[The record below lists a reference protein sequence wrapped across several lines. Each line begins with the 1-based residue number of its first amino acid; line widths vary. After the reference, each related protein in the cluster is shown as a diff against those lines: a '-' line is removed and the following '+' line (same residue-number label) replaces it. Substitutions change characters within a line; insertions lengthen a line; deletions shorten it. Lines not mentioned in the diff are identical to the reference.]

1 MAVWV
6 LTGFMG
12 CGKSSIGRAAAKM
25 LGVGGMPPQ
34 EFASLTPPSLR
45 DGPPASVPRVA
56 RPSEAHHHASAAFID
71 LDEEIVRRCGRSIP
85 EIFVAEGE
93 EAFRAIERDTL
104 ASLLDDFHAFRA
116 QKPPFYARSADFQG
130 CRAQNGHFYAPNLLE
145 TGVPPSG
152 VRFAHPTIGQ
162 GRRSPRF
169 RAAGGT
175 SLSGVPQPPTDLLLA
190 LGGGTL
196 MSEECRELVKQ
207 NAKCIYLRAKVE
219 TLAENLRADDVAGRP
234 MLAGVDLTAPA
245 ESPDSLESRIASMM
259 ALRGPIYEKAA
270 DIILDIDGLSYE
282 DAARQILNSF
292 SR

>member
-12 CGKSSIGRAAAKM
+12 CGKSSIGRAVAKM

-85 EIFVAEGE
+85 EIFAAEGE

-130 CRAQNGHFYAPNLLE
+130 CRAQNSHFYAQSLLQGA
-145 TGVPPSG
+145 GVPPG
-152 VRFAHPTIGQ
+152 
-162 GRRSPRF
+162 GRATRGTE
-169 RAAGGT
+169 AGGP
-175 SLSGVPQPPTDLLLA
+175 SALADGGVSEANSPKGNDPQPQLLLA

-196 MSEECRELVKQ
+196 MSEDCRELVKK

-234 MLAGVDLTAPA
+234 MLAGVDLTSPA
-245 ESPDSLESRIASMM
+245 ESPDSLESRITSMM

-282 DAARQILNSF
+282 DVAQRVLNL
-292 SR
+292 

>member
-12 CGKSSIGRAAAKM
+12 CGKSSIGRAA
-25 LGVGGMPPQ
+25 VHCH
-34 EFASLTPPSLR
+34 
-45 DGPPASVPRVA
+45 
-56 RPSEAHHHASAAFID
+56 SERSDCHSERSEGIYFID

-85 EIFVAEGE
+85 EIFAAEGE
-93 EAFRAIERDTL
+93 QAFRAIERDTL

-130 CRAQNGHFYAPNLLE
+130 CRAQNGHFYAQSLLQ
-145 TGVPPSG
+145 GASVPPGGRATRGTEAGGPSALADGG
-152 VRFAHPTIGQ
+152 VSEAN
-162 GRRSPRF
+162 SPR
-169 RAAGGT
+169 GNDQQ
-175 SLSGVPQPPTDLLLA
+175 PQLLLA

-196 MSEECRELVKQ
+196 MNEECRELVKK

-234 MLAGVDLTAPA
+234 MLAGVDPAAPA
-245 ESPDSLESRIASMM
+245 KAPNSLESRIASMM
-259 ALRGPIYEKAA
+259 ALRGPIYEKTA
-270 DIILDIDGLSYE
+270 DIILDIDGLNYE

>member
-25 LGVGGMPPQ
+25 LGVGGMPTHEAPESFTGSQ
-34 EFASLTPPSLR
+34 KKCSPAKAPDALTNTLL
-45 DGPPASVPRVA
+45 
-56 RPSEAHHHASAAFID
+56 FMD

-85 EIFVAEGE
+85 EIFSTDGE

-116 QKPPFYARSADFQG
+116 QKPPFHARSAEFQG
-130 CRAQNGHFYAPNLLE
+130 CRAQNSHFYAQSLLQGA
-145 TGVPPSG
+145 GVPPGGRATRGTEAGGPSALADGG
-152 VRFAHPTIGQ
+152 VSEAN
-162 GRRSPRF
+162 SPR
-169 RAAGGT
+169 GND
-175 SLSGVPQPPTDLLLA
+175 PQPQLLIA

-196 MSEECRELVKQ
+196 MSEECRVLVKK

-234 MLAGVDLTAPA
+234 MLAGVDPAAPA
-245 ESPDSLESRIASMM
+245 DAPDSLESRISSMM

-270 DIILDIDGLSYE
+270 DIILDIDGLDYL
-282 DAARQILNSF
+282 DIAQQILKIKSF
-292 SR
+292 GF

>member
-12 CGKSSIGRAAAKM
+12 CGKSSIGRAAQRLAAPADPVSFPAGRKKGEN
-25 LGVGGMPPQ
+25 LPEDSNFNDAGRKTGGNLP
-34 EFASLTPPSLR
+34 EHLT
-45 DGPPASVPRVA
+45 
-56 RPSEAHHHASAAFID
+56 FID
-71 LDEEIVRRCGRSIP
+71 LDEEIVRRAGRTIP
-85 EIFVAEGE
+85 EIFATDGE
-93 EAFRAIERDTL
+93 DAFRAIEKATL
-104 ASLLDDFHAFRA
+104 TSLFDSFHGFRA
-116 QKPPFYARSADFQG
+116 QKPPFHARSADVQG
-130 CRAQNGHFYAPNLLE
+130 CRAQNGPFYAPNLSE
-145 TGVPPSG
+145 AGVPPSG

-175 SLSGVPQPPTDLLLA
+175 SLSGVPLPPTELLLA

-196 MSEECRELVKQ
+196 MSEECRELVKK

-234 MLAGVDLTAPA
+234 MLAGVNLTAPA
-245 ESPDSLESRIASMM
+245 DAPDSLESRIAAMM
-259 ALRGPIYEKAA
+259 ALRGPIYEKTA
-270 DIILDIDGLSYE
+270 DIILDIDGLTYE

-292 SR
+292 

>member
-71 LDEEIVRRCGRSIP
+71 LDEEIVRRGGRSIP
-85 EIFVAEGE
+85 EIFSAEGE

-104 ASLLDDFHAFRA
+104 A
-116 QKPPFYARSADFQG
+116 
-130 CRAQNGHFYAPNLLE
+130 NLL
-145 TGVPPSG
+145 
-152 VRFAHPTIGQ
+152 FKAN
-162 GRRSPRF
+162 SPK
-169 RAAGGT
+169 GND
-175 SLSGVPQPPTDLLLA
+175 PQPQLLIA

-196 MSEECRELVKQ
+196 MSEECRELVKK
-207 NAKCIYLRAKVE
+207 NARCIYLRAKVE

-245 ESPDSLESRIASMM
+245 EAPDSLESRIASMM

-282 DAARQILNSF
+282 DVAQRVLNL
-292 SR
+292 

>member
-25 LGVGGMPPQ
+25 LGVGGMPTQ

-85 EIFVAEGE
+85 EIFAAEGE
-93 EAFRAIERDTL
+93 QAFRAIERDTL
-104 ASLLDDFHAFRA
+104 AKLLPEA
-116 QKPPFYARSADFQG
+116 
-130 CRAQNGHFYAPNLLE
+130 N
-145 TGVPPSG
+145 
-152 VRFAHPTIGQ
+152 
-162 GRRSPRF
+162 SPR
-169 RAAGGT
+169 GND
-175 SLSGVPQPPTDLLLA
+175 PQPQLLIA

-196 MSEECRELVKQ
+196 MSEDCRELVKK
-207 NAKCIYLRAKVE
+207 NARCIYLRAKVE

-234 MLAGVDLTAPA
+234 MLAGVNPEAPA

-259 ALRGPIYEKAA
+259 TLRGPIYEKAA

-282 DAARQILNSF
+282 DVAQRVLNL
-292 SR
+292 